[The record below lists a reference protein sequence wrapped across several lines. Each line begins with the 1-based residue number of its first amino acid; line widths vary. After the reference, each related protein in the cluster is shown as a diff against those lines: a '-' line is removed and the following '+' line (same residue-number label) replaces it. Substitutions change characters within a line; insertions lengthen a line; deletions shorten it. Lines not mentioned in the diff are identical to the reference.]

1 MSAER
6 KVVSIDEDKRREEQ
20 FNDII
25 ANAKPMITEGQGRT
39 LHTITASAC
48 VPLSICFVD
57 PRYQGMRSH
66 KRIGRLESKFDKRK
80 LTPITIVPHY
90 EEHRFA
96 IVDGQGRSIV
106 APKKGMDYLFA
117 TILMDAPED
126 PTERL
131 KFEAEYFI
139 GQDSE
144 VENVKAHEKH
154 LARVIIGDHAAIIL
168 DRMLK
173 RYGVRFTYLQGKR
186 EQSVLGSYTDTYNI
200 AKNQG
205 EKCLEYIFSIIENAG
220 WNHEPN
226 GYATFVIKALKDMW
240 IEHPLDRERTHAFL
254 SEKFRKLDPCLFSS
268 AAKTTYPLRD
278 RRVSCA
284 LYTEDMVCNELHIE
298 RKIYNDTVPN
308 RQ

>member
-1 MSAER
+1 
-6 KVVSIDEDKRREEQ
+6 
-20 FNDII
+20 
-25 ANAKPMITEGQGRT
+25 
-39 LHTITASAC
+39 
-48 VPLSICFVD
+48 
-57 PRYQGMRSH
+57 
-66 KRIGRLESKFDKRK
+66 
-80 LTPITIVPHY
+80 
-90 EEHRFA
+90 
-96 IVDGQGRSIV
+96 
-106 APKKGMDYLFA
+106 
-117 TILMDAPED
+117 
-126 PTERL
+126 
-131 KFEAEYFI
+131 
-139 GQDSE
+139 
-144 VENVKAHEKH
+144 
-154 LARVIIGDHAAIIL
+154 
-168 DRMLK
+168 MLK

-240 IEHPLDRERTHAFL
+240 IEHPLDRERTHVFL
-254 SEKFRKLDPCLFSS
+254 SNKFRKMDPCLFSS